1 MKHIRILSPSGVI
14 NPELILGAQKR
25 LESWGYQVSIGQHA
39 MRQYGRFA
47 GTAAERLADINQ
59 ALADP
64 TVDIILCSRGGY
76 GLQQILDQIQLPS
89 RPKAEWPLIVGYSDI
104 TELHC
109 LMALHGVRTLHMSM
123 CKDLSELAD
132 NDPTLLAMRAAL
144 ASETSHPTL
153 QELAHNTPII
163 GGNLSVLYGLQGTT
177 WDLNHIIDTMD
188 SAPILLLEDIDEAH
202 YHIDRMMNNLRLSGV
217 LARISGLVVGYFT
230 NCDEDKRMCCTI
242 ADTILQAVREYD
254 YPVMLGAPIGHEQP
268 NRPVML
274 GVEHTL
280 IVNDEGAT
288 LTPCV

>member
-25 LESWGYQVSIGQHA
+25 LESWGYQVSLGQHA
-39 MRQYGRFA
+39 MSQYGRFA

-132 NDPTLLAMRAAL
+132 DDPTLLAMQAAL

-163 GGNLSVLYGLQGTT
+163 GGNLSVLYGLQGTP
-177 WDLNHIIDTMD
+177 WELNKIIDQMD
-188 SAPILLLEDIDEAH
+188 CSPLLLIEDIGENH
-202 YHIDRMMNNLRLSGV
+202 YHIDRMLHNLRMSGV
-217 LARISGLVVGYFT
+217 LARISGLIIGHFT
-230 NCDEDKRMCCTI
+230 DCQDDERMGCTI
-242 ADTILQAVREYD
+242 EETIRQAVSEYD
-254 YPVMLGAPIGHEQP
+254 YPVILAPIGHEQP
-268 NRPVML
+268 NWPAML
-274 GVEHTL
+274 GGER
-280 IVNDEGAT
+280 
-288 LTPCV
+288 TPHGGYGTPR

>member
-25 LESWGYQVSIGQHA
+25 LASWGYQVSLGQHA
-39 MRQYGRFA
+39 MSQYGRFA

-132 NDPTLLAMRAAL
+132 DDPTLLAMRAAL

-163 GGNLSVLYGLQGTT
+163 GGNLSVLYGLQGTP
-177 WDLNHIIDTMD
+177 WELNKIIDQMD
-188 SAPILLLEDIDEAH
+188 CSPILLIEDIGENH
-202 YHIDRMMNNLRLSGV
+202 YHIDRMLHNLRMSGV
-217 LARISGLVVGYFT
+217 LARISGLIIGHFT
-230 NCDEDKRMCCTI
+230 DCQDDERMGCTI
-242 ADTILQAVREYD
+242 EETIRQAVSEYD
-254 YPVMLGAPIGHEQP
+254 YPVILAPIGHEQP
-268 NRPVML
+268 NWPVML
-274 GVEHTL
+274 GGER
-280 IVNDEGAT
+280 
-288 LTPCV
+288 TPR

>member
-25 LESWGYQVSIGQHA
+25 LASWGYQVSIGAHA
-39 MRQYGRFA
+39 MSQYGRFA

-64 TVDIILCSRGGY
+64 TVNIILCSRGGY
-76 GLQQILDQIQLPS
+76 GLQQILDQIQLPT

-132 NDPTLLAMRAAL
+132 DDPTLLAMRAAL

-163 GGNLSVLYGLQGTT
+163 GGNLSVLYGLQGTP
-177 WDLNHIIDTMD
+177 WELNKIIDQMNC
-188 SAPILLLEDIDEAH
+188 APILLIEDIAERH
-202 YHIDRMMNNLRLSGV
+202 YHIDRMINNLKMSGV
-217 LARISGLVVGYFT
+217 LARISGLMIGHFT
-230 NCDEDKRMCCTI
+230 DCSTDELMKCSIEETI
-242 ADTILQAVREYD
+242 RQAVSEYD
-254 YPVMLGAPIGHEQP
+254 YPVILAPIGHEQP
-268 NRPVML
+268 NWPVML
-274 GVEHTL
+274 GGER
-280 IVNDEGAT
+280 
-288 LTPCV
+288 TPR

>member
-39 MRQYGRFA
+39 MSQYGRFA

-89 RPKAEWPLIVGYSDI
+89 RPKKEWPLIVGYSDI

-132 NDPTLLAMRAAL
+132 DDPTLLAMRAAL
-144 ASETSHPTL
+144 ANETSHPTL

-163 GGNLSVLYGLQGTT
+163 GGNLSVLYGLQGTP
-177 WDLNHIIDTMD
+177 WELNKIIDQMD
-188 SAPILLLEDIDEAH
+188 CSPILLIEDIAETH
-202 YHIDRMMNNLRLSGV
+202 YHIDRMMHNLRMSGV
-217 LARISGLVVGYFT
+217 LARISGLMIGHFT
-230 NCDEDKRMCCTI
+230 DCKDDERMGCSI
-242 ADTILQAVREYD
+242 LQTILQAVSQYD
-254 YPVMLGAPIGHEQP
+254 YPVMQIAVGHEMP
-268 NRPVML
+268 NWPVML
-274 GVEHTL
+274 GGER
-280 IVNDEGAT
+280 
-288 LTPCV
+288 TPR

>member
-25 LESWGYQVSIGQHA
+25 LASWGYQVSIGPHA
-39 MRQYGRFA
+39 MSQYGRFA

-76 GLQQILDQIQLPS
+76 GLQQILDQIQLPT

-132 NDPTLLAMRAAL
+132 DDPTLLAMRAAL

-163 GGNLSVLYGLQGTT
+163 GGNLSVLYGLQGTP
-177 WDLNHIIDTMD
+177 WELNKIIDQMD
-188 SAPILLLEDIDEAH
+188 NSPILLIEDIGETH
-202 YHIDRMMNNLRLSGV
+202 YHIDRMLHNLRMSGV
-217 LARISGLVVGYFT
+217 LARVSGLIIGHFT
-230 NCDEDKRMCCTI
+230 DCQDDERMGCTI
-242 ADTILQAVREYD
+242 EETIRQAVSEYD
-254 YPVMLGAPIGHEQP
+254 YPVILAPIGHEQP
-268 NRPVML
+268 NWPVML
-274 GVEHTL
+274 GRGER
-280 IVNDEGAT
+280 
-288 LTPCV
+288 TPHGGYGTPR